1 MREGDHHQPEQ
12 ARALLDTLSAPTRH
26 ALQVASAIGPVF
38 GLAELARLL
47 ECRVAALL
55 PVVDEAMA
63 AGLVTGAGDVLMFSH
78 ETVRAQVEASL
89 PRPVAVALRGELTR
103 PRWDVLSE
111 QEREIARLVGRA
123 LTNQQIARRI
133 GRSPHTVNYHLRQI
147 FRKLG
152 IVSRVELASYPQ

>member
-1 MREGDHHQPEQ
+1 MGEGDHHQSEQ
-12 ARALLDTLSAPTRH
+12 VAAVLAGLSAPTRR
-26 ALQVASAIGPVF
+26 ALQVASAIGPAF

-47 ECRVAALL
+47 DCRAAALL
-55 PVVDEAMA
+55 PAVDEALA
-63 AGLVTGAGDVLMFSH
+63 AGLVTGDGDVLVFSH
-78 ETVRAQVEASL
+78 ETVRACVEASM

-103 PRWDVLSE
+103 PRWEALSE

-152 IVSRVELASYPQ
+152 IVSRVELASFAK